1 MPGAH
6 WQSSVLSSVSKVAE
20 SSTLVQINKQ
30 RLIDVAEWMAY
41 EEFPEPTGG
50 MLFDFGNDPKV
61 IMDFTMVLNTLNF
74 AFTDFNSGVKFEVDY
89 QGLKRSDSEAMVA
102 CMHKAYAAGIPFF
115 DGAFLATVTRSQ
127 LAEIFRGNIE
137 MPMLDERVKI
147 LNEVGAVLE
156 SKYQGSYSNFIK
168 SCSPRLYDGGNGVL
182 ERLTSEFPRF
192 HDVSDYHGTK
202 VEIFKLAQLGI
213 WSLHLTLSPRK
224 AWQLEDA
231 NMVTA
236 FADYI
241 VPVGLRVMKIFEYT
255 SELEL
260 QINELKDVKR
270 DSDAEIELRANSIYA
285 IALLT
290 DEINKRRS
298 GMKPL
303 LMPQVDWRFWK
314 TYHATHWPHHLTRTI
329 MY

>member
-1 MPGAH
+1 MSGAH
-6 WQSSVLSSVSKVAE
+6 WQSSVLSSVTAVAE
-20 SSTLVQINKQ
+20 SSKLVQINKQ
-30 RLIDVAEWMAY
+30 RLADVADWMAY

-89 QGLKRSDSEAMVA
+89 QGLRRSDSEAMVA
-102 CMHKAYAAGIPFF
+102 CMHKAYASGVPFF
-115 DGAFLATVTRSQ
+115 DGAFLAKVTRSQ
-127 LAEIFRGNIE
+127 LEDIFRGNIE
-137 MPMLDERVKI
+137 MPMLEERVSI

-192 HDVSDYHGTK
+192 NDVSDFHGRR

-213 WSLHLTLSPRK
+213 WSLHLTLAPRK

-241 VPVGLRVMKIFEYT
+241 VPVGLRVMKVFEYT
-255 SELEL
+255 PELES
-260 QINELKDVKR
+260 QINGLQEVKR

-298 GMKPL
+298 GLKPL

>member
-1 MPGAH
+1 MCARNNLIFLGN
-6 WQSSVLSSVSKVAE
+6 LFFKNTFFKNEKVYFEDPPEGLDLIALE
-20 SSTLVQINKQ
+20 RQI
-30 RLIDVAEWMAY
+30 IDHFKPPVVEIPNVYYDYLEKVKEVASWMAY
-41 EEFPEPTGG
+41 EEFPKPTGA

-89 QGLKRSDSEAMVA
+89 QGLRRSDSEAMVA
-102 CMHKAYAAGIPFF
+102 CMHKAYTAGIPFF
-115 DGAFLATVTRSQ
+115 DGSFLANVTRSQ
-127 LAEIFRGNIE
+127 LEDIFRGNIE
-137 MPMLDERVKI
+137 MPMLDERVSI

-168 SCSPRLYDGGNGVL
+168 SCSPRLYDGGSGVL

-192 HDVSDYHGTK
+192 NDVSDFHGRR

-213 WSLHLTLSPRK
+213 WSLHLTLAPRK

-241 VPVGLRVMKIFEYT
+241 VPVGLRVMKVFEYT
-255 SELEL
+255 PELES
-260 QINELKDVKR
+260 QINGLQEVKR
-270 DSDAEIELRANSIYA
+270 DSDAEIEAKLSANNLGGS
-285 IALLT
+285 LH
-290 DEINKRRS
+290 D
-298 GMKPL
+298 G
-303 LMPQVDWRFWK
+303 
-314 TYHATHWPHHLTRTI
+314 
-329 MY
+329 

>member
-1 MPGAH
+1 MSGAH
-6 WQSSVLSSVSKVAE
+6 WQSSVLSSVTAIAE
-20 SSTLVQINKQ
+20 SSKLVQINKQ
-30 RLIDVAEWMAY
+30 RLADVADWMAY

-74 AFTDFNSGVKFEVDY
+74 AFTDFTSGVKFEVDY
-89 QGLKRSDSEAMVA
+89 QGLRRSDSEAMVA
-102 CMHKAYAAGIPFF
+102 CMHKAYATGIPFF
-115 DGAFLATVTRSQ
+115 DGAFLAKVTRSQ
-127 LAEIFRGNIE
+127 LEDIFRGNIE
-137 MPMLDERVKI
+137 MPMLDERVSI

-168 SCSPRLYDGGNGVL
+168 SCSPRLYDSGNGVL

-192 HDVSDYHGTK
+192 NDVSDYHGTK

-241 VPVGLRVMKIFEYT
+241 VPVGLDRKST
-255 SELEL
+255 RL
-260 QINELKDVKR
+260 
-270 DSDAEIELRANSIYA
+270 NSSHSSVS
-285 IALLT
+285 
-290 DEINKRRS
+290 R
-298 GMKPL
+298 
-303 LMPQVDWRFWK
+303 MPSS
-314 TYHATHWPHHLTRTI
+314 A
-329 MY
+329 